1 MLLRNLKETVEWN
14 NFKPPKF
21 MAIVTYP
28 MYKSHTSLQMDFR
41 RENGNE
47 KKVEKWLLEENV
59 IPKME
64 MEHEEDLKRKDREI
78 RSL

>member
-1 MLLRNLKETVEWN
+1 
-14 NFKPPKF
+14 
-21 MAIVTYP
+21 
-28 MYKSHTSLQMDFR
+28 MDFR